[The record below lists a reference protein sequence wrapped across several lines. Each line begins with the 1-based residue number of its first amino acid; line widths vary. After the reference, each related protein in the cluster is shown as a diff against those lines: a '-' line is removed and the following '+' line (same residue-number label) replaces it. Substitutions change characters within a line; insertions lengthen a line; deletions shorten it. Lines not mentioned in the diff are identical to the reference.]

1 VAELFEVIIWWLMIQ
16 FIGWL
21 ALPIAFHVFR
31 WLPDRGYSFAKSIG
45 LLLTGYIIW
54 LGASTQL
61 LRNDLGGVYG
71 SLLVVAAISVGV
83 TLARRRSDLG
93 SGDSIKDFLRSHLGL
108 IFSIETL
115 FTLALLLWVILRA
128 YDPDKVMNAGGEKF
142 MEMAFLNG
150 ILNSPSFP
158 PLDPWLSGFGISYY
172 YFGYVM
178 MAALTR
184 LSGAAAGVA
193 FNIYAALL
201 FALTTI
207 GVFGVVYNL
216 VAGSRQARDAP
227 RSNQAIQFGLFG
239 ALLVVLMG
247 NLEGL
252 LESVYARGLLP
263 ESFWRWINIPGL
275 LGVPVSGSWVPGSG
289 FGWWWWRGSR
299 VIQDFDLGG
308 NPINASPITEFPFF
322 SFLLGDNHPHVL
334 ALPFVLLCIALS
346 LNLLRML
353 AERPAESTAAARQA
367 VWWNPIQRVFGGRW
381 DLFGFYALSLGSLG
395 FLNTWDMPIYLGL
408 VVLAYGAGVF
418 IKARRLD
425 WDLLLACLALGIGLG
440 IAAAGLYLLFY
451 LSFSSQAG
459 GILPYVF
466 PPTRLPQYLVIFG
479 PFVFILL
486 WYLLVFL
493 AKSARRQPR
502 MSFWK
507 SLVGSWLKVALACLI
522 LFVLIFTAI
531 LASDTASQL
540 AQNELSDSAIL
551 AALGG
556 RSLSEAIQVI
566 LMDRLSDPWLFLLL
580 TLLIGLTLANL
591 LQYRQN
597 EADHPQVETSP
608 ADVQAIFSLLMIL
621 AGLALTFST
630 EFAYLRDSFGVR
642 MNTVFK
648 FYYQGWILLGLG
660 SAYGVWWLL
669 HEGRPVLGRVGS
681 LLFLSGTLLLLA
693 AGLVYPV
700 MAYYSR
706 AAGFRS
712 EANLDGTAT
721 LRRNN
726 PDDFAAIDWLRNQLA
741 LDQIA
746 SPQDVPVILE
756 APTKPFASY
765 VYEGRISAFT
775 GFPTILGWYGHEGQW
790 RGSYV
795 EQSVRE
801 PDIASI
807 YTTGDPQLA
816 LDLLHKWNVRYL
828 IFSPIEQRYI
838 QDLCSSGTRACNL
851 TRATRKFETSLTP
864 VFQQGGLTIY
874 AVQVR

>member
-1 VAELFEVIIWWLMIQ
+1 MLDVIVWWLMIQ
-16 FIGWL
+16 IIGWL
-21 ALPIAFHVFR
+21 SLPIAFSIFR
-31 WLPDRGYSFAKSIG
+31 WLPDRGYSFSKAIG
-45 LLLTGYIIW
+45 LLLSSYILW

-71 SLLVVAAISVGV
+71 SLLVVAAISAAV
-83 TLARRRSDLG
+83 TIARRRSEAS
-93 SGDSIKDFLRSHLGL
+93 SGASLRDFVRGHLGL

-115 FTLALLLWVILRA
+115 FTAALIVWVILRA

-150 ILNSPSFP
+150 ILNSPTFP

-184 LSGAAAGVA
+184 LAGTSAGVA

-201 FALTTI
+201 FALTTT

-216 VAGSRQARDAP
+216 VAGSRQAKTAP
-227 RSNQAIQFGLFG
+227 KSSQAIQFGLFG

-252 LESVYARGLLP
+252 LESIYARGLLP

-275 LGVPVSGSWVPGSG
+275 LGTPVTGSWVPGSG
-289 FGWWWWRGSR
+289 YGWWWWRGSR

-334 ALPFVLLCIALS
+334 ALPFVLLCIALG
-346 LNLLRML
+346 LNLMRMVS
-353 AERPAESTAAARQA
+353 ERAAESEVAAGQTA
-367 VWWNPIQRVFGGRW
+367 WWNPVQRVFDGRW
-381 DLFGFYALSLGSLG
+381 GQFGFYALSLGSLG

-408 VVLAYGAGVF
+408 VVLAYAAGIF
-418 IKARRLD
+418 LQTRQLS
-425 WDLLLACLALGIGLG
+425 WDLLLASLALGLGLG
-440 IAAAGLYLLFY
+440 VAAVGLYLLFY
-451 LSFSSQAG
+451 FSFSSQAG

-466 PPTRLPQYLVIFG
+466 PPTRLPQFLVIFG

-486 WYLLVFL
+486 WYLVIFL
-493 AKSARRQPR
+493 LKITRQQPR
-502 MSFWK
+502 MGFWK
-507 SLVGSWLKVALACLI
+507 SLAGSWLKVALACVI
-522 LFVLIFTAI
+522 LFSGIFSAV
-531 LASDTASQL
+531 LASDTARQL
-540 AQNELSDSAIL
+540 AQDEFSDSAVL
-551 AALGG
+551 SALGG
-556 RSLSEAIQVI
+556 RSLTEAIQVI
-566 LMDRLSDPWLFLLL
+566 LLDRLSDPWLFLLL
-580 TLLIGLTLANL
+580 TLLIGLTLSNL
-591 LQYRQN
+591 LHFRQKGQ
-597 EADHPQVETSP
+597 EKPPAETSSP
-608 ADVQAIFSLLMIL
+608 DGQAIFSLLMIL
-621 AGLALTFST
+621 TGLALTFST

-660 SAYGVWWLL
+660 SAYGLWWLL
-669 HEGRPVLGRVGS
+669 QEGRPVLSRYGR
-681 LLFLSGTLLLLA
+681 LLFLSGTILVLA
-693 AGLVYPV
+693 GALVYPV
-700 MAYYSR
+700 MAFYSR
-706 AAGFRS
+706 AAGFRT
-712 EANLDGTAT
+712 EPNLDGTAT

-726 PDDFAAIDWLRNQLA
+726 PDDFAAIDWLHKQLA
-741 LDQIA
+741 LDQLA

-756 APTKPFASY
+756 APSKPFASY
-765 VYEGRISAFT
+765 IYEGRISAFT
-775 GFPTILGWYGHEGQW
+775 GIPTILGWYGHEGQW

-795 EQSVRE
+795 EQGLRE

-807 YTTGDPQLA
+807 YTTGDAQLA
-816 LDLLHKWNVRYL
+816 LELLHKWDVRYL
-828 IFSPIEQRYI
+828 IFSPIEQSYI
-838 QDLCSSGTRACNL
+838 QDLCASGTRACNL
-851 TRATRKFETSLTP
+851 IRATRKFEASLVP

-874 AVQVR
+874 AVPPAE